1 MVSAQPKGQA
11 VVEFAIGVM
20 VFVTILV
27 FGIHFAE
34 VGYLSL
40 KVTEANASALW
51 HATAAQMHQLPG
63 DFSKVDNL
71 IANDIPGTRTTT
83 RYANFDGRSSTPG
96 GAPIKHVF
104 THAHDLEVTC
114 RAGGPGFAPVA
125 TTEAVFSDTGGMICT
140 SKATMEV
147 WKFPES
153 FLDQGP
159 GGFFKEKHYNPFQME
174 ICGVNRGGGC
184 QTGFAILLDD
194 WALETRDEL
203 KECKVLDGSG
213 CQNKPFYD
221 STQLVYNQHVTVNGS
236 AKALAEA
243 AVGTIPGGFDPITF
257 YHSFRVFT
265 DAENGGDSDPTN
277 WVTTPG
283 AGSPTTEYD
292 TAYGNRGNCWPG
304 KGC

>member
-51 HATAAQMHQLPG
+51 HATAAQMHELPG

-71 IANDIPGTRTTT
+71 IANDIPGTKTTT
-83 RYANFDGRSSTPG
+83 QYADFDGRSSNPG
-96 GAPIKHVF
+96 GNPVKQVF

-125 TTEAVFSDTGGMICT
+125 TTEAVFKDTGGMICT

-236 AKALAEA
+236 AKALAQA
-243 AVGTIPGGFDPITF
+243 AVGSIPGGFDPIMF